1 MGVRTVRTV
10 FTETDL
16 GFAFET
22 PEVFGL
28 FGKKSASLNN
38 LGAVLPEKRW
48 ARVRQ
53 THSDIVVRAHGPW
66 SEPLTEADAHWT
78 TEKNLGLL
86 ISTADCTPVLLF
98 HPRRRA
104 VASIHAGWR
113 GVASRIVP
121 KTLDA
126 WKAEFGDIHGVRAW
140 VGPHIRYDSFEV
152 GADVKD
158 ELLLS
163 VREVPEDS
171 FRAKAGGKFD
181 VDLNALV
188 LGQLSES
195 GIPRDL
201 IDVLAIDTKMDLRFH
216 SHRRDRENAG
226 RQLSFISL
234 R

>member
-1 MGVRTVRTV
+1 MGVRAVKTV

-22 PEVFGL
+22 PEVVGL
-28 FGKKSASLNN
+28 FGKKDASLKN
-38 LGAVLPEKRW
+38 LGAAFPDSRW
-48 ARVRQ
+48 ARARQ

-66 SEPLTEADAHWT
+66 AEPLTEADAHWT

-98 HPRRRA
+98 HPHRRA

-113 GVASRIVP
+113 GVASRIVT
-121 KTLDA
+121 KTIDA

-140 VGPHIRYDSFEV
+140 IGPHIQYDSFEV

-158 ELLLS
+158 QLLLS
-163 VREVPEDS
+163 VREVPEKS
-171 FRAKAGGKFD
+171 FRAKDGGKFD
-181 VDLNALV
+181 VDLDALV
-188 LGQLSES
+188 LKQLTES
-195 GIPRDL
+195 GVAREGIG
-201 IDVLAIDTKMDLRFH
+201 VLAIDTKTDFRFH

-226 RQLSFISL
+226 RQLSFIAL